1 MKGKTTM
8 EKTMN
13 EQDDFV
19 RLLEESY
26 NYKFSAADVVKGI
39 VIGKENDGYLVDIG
53 AKTEAFLPNREIT
66 NNQASNRDYSEYINV
81 NEVKEFYILREED
94 DSEDSRIILSLKK
107 LSCAKAWQ
115 ELQNA
120 KYNNETIT
128 AKVVQIVRGG
138 VIVEVSDLRGF
149 VPASQLRTG
158 APFDGLIG
166 QSIDVKVLES
176 DAKRNKLIL
185 SQRQAA
191 AEQREQ
197 VVDEILSKLEPGSI
211 VKGKV
216 VRIADF
222 GGFVDINGVD
232 GLLPISEISWQRI
245 KHPSDVIAL
254 GQELEVKILKIDTEM
269 KRISLSLKRM
279 GDNPWEAIENEFKEG
294 QIVKGQV
301 NKVTSFGAFINIYPG
316 VEALLPAA
324 EMEGNTPNPFNL
336 YNPGD
341 EIEVLIKKFTPQ
353 EHRIALSVKDIEK

>member
-1 MKGKTTM
+1 MAKTA
-8 EKTMN
+8 N
-13 EQDDFV
+13 EQDEFV

-26 NYKFSAADVVKGI
+26 NYKFSVADVVKGI
-39 VIGKENDGYLVDIG
+39 VIKQENEGFLVDIG

-66 NNQASNRDYSEYINV
+66 NNQVNDRDYSEYIAIND
-81 NEVKEFYILREED
+81 VKEFYILKEED
-94 DSEDSRIILSLKK
+94 EDDENGRIVLSLKK

-120 KYNNETIT
+120 KYNNETII
-128 AKVVQIVRGG
+128 AKVVLIVRGG

-166 QSIDVKVLES
+166 TEIEVKVLEA

-185 SQRQAA
+185 SQRQAV

-197 VVDEILSKLEPGSI
+197 VVDEIISQLEVGQV

-222 GGFVDINGVD
+222 GGFIDINGVD

-245 KHPSDVIAL
+245 KHPSDVISL
-254 GQELEVKILKIDTEM
+254 GEELEVKILKIDMDM

-279 GDNPWEAIENEFKEG
+279 GENPWESIENQFQEG
-294 QIVKGQV
+294 QIIKGTV

-316 VEALLPAA
+316 VEALLPLA
-324 EMEGNTPNPFNL
+324 EMVPENANPFNI
-336 YNPGD
+336 YNVGD
-341 EIEVLIKKFTPQ
+341 EVEVLIKKFTPQ
-353 EHRIALSVKDIEK
+353 EHRIALSVKDIVKE

>member
-1 MKGKTTM
+1 MANTI
-8 EKTMN
+8 N
-13 EQDDFV
+13 EQDEFV

-26 NYKFSAADVVKGI
+26 NYKFSVADVVKGI
-39 VIGKENDGYLVDIG
+39 VIKQENDGFLVDIG

-66 NNQASNRDYSEYINV
+66 NNQVDDKNYSDYLAIND
-81 NEVKEFYILREED
+81 VKEFYILKEEGD
-94 DSEDSRIILSLKK
+94 DEDGRIVLSLKK

-120 KYNNETIT
+120 KYSNETIT
-128 AKVVQIVRGG
+128 AKVVLIVRGG

-166 QSIDVKVLES
+166 QDIEVKVLEA

-185 SQRQAA
+185 SQRQAV

-197 VVDEILSKLEPGSI
+197 VLEVGSV
-211 VKGKV
+211 VKGEV

-222 GGFVDINGVD
+222 GAFIDINGVD

-245 KHPSDVIAL
+245 KHPSDVISL
-254 GQELEVKILKIDTEM
+254 GQELEVKILKIDTDM

-279 GDNPWEAIENEFKEG
+279 GDNPWESIENEFQEG
-294 QIVKGQV
+294 QVIKGTV

-316 VEALLPAA
+316 VEALLPSS
-324 EMEGNTPNPFNL
+324 EMEPANANPFNI
-336 YNPGD
+336 YNVGD
-341 EIEVLIKKFTPQ
+341 EVEVLIKKFTPQ
-353 EHRIALSVKDIEK
+353 EHRIALSVKDIQK